1 MVCKTN
7 RKAAAKVSLKVNG
20 KKIALNPFVK
30 DFIAATV
37 IGMVGSLRG
46 ADNIKT
52 LSIEIT
58 RG

>member
-7 RKAAAKVSLKVNG
+7 RKAAAKVNLKVNG
-20 KKIALNPFVK
+20 KKIALNPFVR

-52 LSIEIT
+52 VSLEIT